1 MAEVHEC
8 FWNADR
14 STSTPG
20 ETEPYEHACCQ
31 ATVDLST
38 RVPTMLLEPTQKDT
52 DFFFFLRN
60 LNSPKLELMLACIW
74 PPGHK
79 PPNAE
84 REFLL
89 HKDLTHSVRSARQ
102 QRGRSCRATETLL
115 HRCWLPFPQMQSGC
129 GCCNLDHCALDYSPR
144 RE

>member
-8 FWNADR
+8 FWNAER
-14 STSTPG
+14 PTRTPG
-20 ETEPYEHACCQ
+20 ETEPYEHARCR
-31 ATVDLST
+31 ATVDLPT
-38 RVPTMLLEPTQKDT
+38 RVPTALLELTQKDT
-52 DFFFFLRN
+52 DLFFPQEPEF
-60 LNSPKLELMLACIW
+60 SPKLELALPCVW
-74 PPGHK
+74 PPGHE

-115 HRCWLPFPQMQSGC
+115 HRCCLPFPRTQSGS
-129 GCCNLDHCALDYSPR
+129 GCCGPDHCALDYSPR